1 MGLDVPW
8 FWPLSL
14 ARGSTLAR
22 LDALKKNLAFA
33 KAVHLMQVRGPAPTW
48 STSTQIRPDRSEPW
62 QMADKGYL
70 PVSRQLARQP
80 QTKII
85 ANQDRR
91 WLVDLDV
98 VQALGRNSGSEPHK
112 LFVPF
117 LPSNLYQFIH

>member
-8 FWPLSL
+8 FWPPSL

-33 KAVHLMQVRGPAPTW
+33 KAVHLMQVPAPTW
-48 STSTQIRPDRSEPW
+48 STSTQIHPDRSEPW

-70 PVSRQLARQP
+70 TVSRQSARQP

-85 ANQDRR
+85 TNQDRR

-112 LFVPF
+112 LVVLL